1 MENLWLELSLS
12 TPIMVKMI
20 TIMDTMR
27 NINITMKLFLLVIS
41 VKEMMRILALEL

>member
-1 MENLWLELSLS
+1 MELSPS

-27 NINITMKLFLLVIS
+27 NINTTMKLFLLVIS